1 MVNIGFIKMG
11 NLGMSQVI
19 NLIQD
24 EIAARE
30 GITVRVFGTGAKM
43 GPAEAA
49 ATESFK
55 QWKADFVVIISPN
68 AAAPGPTAAR
78 EVWRDVPCIV
88 VSDGPT
94 KKEARE
100 ALEQEGFGYIILPV
114 DPLIGAKREFLDSV
128 EMADF
133 NSDAMKVLSICGVVR
148 LIQEELDK
156 LTEQVAS
163 GKSGKGLELP
173 HIFAKPEKC
182 VEYAAFSNPYA
193 KAKALAALHMAE
205 KVAQVNFPAC
215 FMLKDVEQICLT
227 AAAGHEIMG
236 AAAELAT
243 QAREIEKSNDTV
255 FRQPHAKNG
264 TLLRKTRLYE
274 KPE

>member
-43 GPAEAA
+43 APADAA
-49 ATESFK
+49 DTESFK
-55 QWKADFVVIISPN
+55 QWNADFVVIISPN

-78 EVWRDVPCIV
+78 EIWKDVPCII

-100 ALEQEGFGYIILPV
+100 AFEQEGFGYIILPV

-128 EMADF
+128 EMASF
-133 NSDAMKVLSICGVVR
+133 NADAMKVLSICGVVR

-156 LTEQVAS
+156 VTEQVAS
-163 GKSGKGLELP
+163 GKSGKDLELP

-182 VEYAAFSNPYA
+182 VEHAGFANPYA
-193 KAKALAALHMAE
+193 KSKLLLPFTWLKRLLRSTSCLLH
-205 KVAQVNFPAC
+205 
-215 FMLKDVEQICLT
+215 VEGNRAVCLT
-227 AAAGHEIMG
+227 AAADMRLWS
-236 AAAELAT
+236 AAQLAN
-243 QAREIEKSNDTV
+243 QAREIENPMTPSPGCPCKEGAV
-255 FRQPHAKNG
+255 
-264 TLLRKTRLYE
+264 
-274 KPE
+274 

>member
-49 ATESFK
+49 DTESFK
-55 QWKADFVVIISPN
+55 QWNADFVVIISPN

-100 ALEQEGFGYIILPV
+100 AFEQEGFGYIILPV

-128 EMADF
+128 EMAAF

-156 LTEQVAS
+156 VTDQVAS
-163 GKSGKGLELP
+163 GKSGKELELP

-182 VEYAAFSNPYA
+182 VE
-193 KAKALAALHMAE
+193 H
-205 KVAQVNFPAC
+205 
-215 FMLKDVEQICLT
+215 
-227 AAAGHEIMG
+227 AGF
-236 AAAELAT
+236 
-243 QAREIEKSNDTV
+243 RKSLCKGKGSCC
-255 FRQPHAKNG
+255 PSYG
-264 TLLRKTRLYE
+264 
-274 KPE
+274 

>member
-30 GITVRVFGTGAKM
+30 GIAIRVCGTGAKM
-43 GPAEAA
+43 GPDDAA

-55 QWKADFVVIISPN
+55 QWDADFVVIISPN

-78 EVWRDVPCIV
+78 ELWKDKPCIV

-94 KKEARE
+94 KKESRQAFE
-100 ALEQEGFGYIILPV
+100 DDGFGYIILPV
-114 DPLIGAKREFLDSV
+114 DPLIGAKREFLDPV
-128 EMADF
+128 EMASF
-133 NSDAMKVLSICGVVR
+133 NADAMKVLSICGVVR
-148 LIQEELDK
+148 LIQEELDNV
-156 LTEQVAS
+156 TEQVAS
-163 GKSGKGLELP
+163 GKSGKELELP

-182 VEYAAFSNPYA
+182 VEHGGFENPYA

-215 FMLKDVEQICLT
+215 FMLKDIEQVCLAT
-227 AAAGHEIMG
+227 AAGHEIMG
-236 AAAELAT
+236 VAAILAT

-264 TLLRKTRLYE
+264 TLLTKTKLYE
-274 KPE
+274 KPQ